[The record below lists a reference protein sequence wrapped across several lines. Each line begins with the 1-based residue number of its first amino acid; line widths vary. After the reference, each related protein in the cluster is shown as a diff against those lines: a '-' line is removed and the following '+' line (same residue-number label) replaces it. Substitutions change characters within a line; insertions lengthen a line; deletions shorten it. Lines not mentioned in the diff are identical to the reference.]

1 MYIFIILAYTFISQ
15 IHISIIQNFYMEI
28 FFGIIYFTFQ
38 ETFFFFFMKW
48 LSLFFKI
55 FPYNLII
62 DLFARVIITEMC
74 NDYIKLNNF
83 IDIL

>member
-38 ETFFFFFMKW
+38 ETFFFFHEVA
-48 LSLFFKI
+48 LSFFKI

-62 DLFARVIITEMC
+62 DLFARVII
-74 NDYIKLNNF
+74 NNGNV
-83 IDIL
+83 